1 MLTEIEPKQNPKKL
15 ARLTENLW
23 VFGVVVI
30 VAAVMGHAIIGYRY
44 VQRISEG
51 ETLAYETSEVT
62 RYLNE
67 LDNAQRRQARTNES
81 EIRIEEL
88 LAEFPKKL
96 SGPSTVTMIIQLA
109 ERVNLQVTDISTQPG
124 SGNEVGTHV
133 YDTLSIEAH
142 LEGDINSLRE
152 FLAELE
158 DGYIMASRLDRL
170 DIQDIASLSGSTT
183 GSRFDPARQ
192 DDNTM
197 EVTLLLS
204 VFARVETIEED

>member
-15 ARLTENLW
+15 ARLTDNLW

-124 SGNEVGTHV
+124 SGNEVGTHI

-142 LEGDINSLRE
+142 LEGDINSIRA

-170 DIQDIASLSGSTT
+170 DIQNIASLADSTT
-183 GSRFDPARQ
+183 GPRFSPTRQ
-192 DDNTM
+192 DDDTV
-197 EVTLLLS
+197 EITLLLS
-204 VFARVETIEED
+204 VFARVEAIEED

>member
-30 VAAVMGHAIIGYRY
+30 VAAVMGHTIIGYRY

-51 ETLAYETSEVT
+51 EVLAYETSEAT
-62 RYLNE
+62 RYLNK

-88 LAEFPKKL
+88 LAEFPEKL
-96 SGPSTVTMIIQLA
+96 SGPSTVTKIIQLA
-109 ERVNLQVTDISTQPG
+109 ERVNMQVTDISTQPG
-124 SGNEVGTHV
+124 SGNEVGTHI

-158 DGYIMASRLDRL
+158 DGYIIASRLDRL
-170 DIQDIASLSGSTT
+170 DIRDIAPLSDSAT
-183 GSRFDPARQ
+183 GSQTNPTSQ
-192 DDNTM
+192 DDGIVD
-197 EVTLLLS
+197 VTLLLS
-204 VFARVETIEED
+204 VFARVEAIEED

>member
-1 MLTEIEPKQNPKKL
+1 MLTEFEPKRNPKKL
-15 ARLTENLW
+15 AWLTDNLW

-30 VAAVMGHAIIGYRY
+30 VAAVMGHTMIGYRY

-51 ETLAYETSEVT
+51 EVLAYETSEAT
-62 RYLNE
+62 RYLNK
-67 LDNAQRRQARTNES
+67 LDNAQRRQTRTNES
-81 EIRIEEL
+81 EIRLEEL
-88 LAEFPKKL
+88 LADFPEKL
-96 SGPSTVTMIIQLA
+96 SGPSTVTKIIQLA
-109 ERVNLQVTDISTQPG
+109 EKVNMRVTDITTQPG
-124 SGNEVGTHV
+124 SGNEIGTHI

-170 DIQDIASLSGSTT
+170 DIKDIASLSGSTT
-183 GSRFDPARQ
+183 GSRFNPASQ
-192 DDNTM
+192 EDGIV

-204 VFARVETIEED
+204 VFARVEAIEDD